1 MEKQKNMPHN
11 FFLQMVLNATFF
23 GFCSNGVLWVVG
35 TINLWKSQEPT
46 PIWEK
51 SGQVKPKEEDVESH
65 ATQCGWF
72 FWNIFD
78 ETANCV
84 MYEVQNFLSATSIF
98 VEKFLLNIFAA
109 AVGILCQKFVN
120 FNRFKLYHLKVI
132 FLRNWNTLKT
142 PQLFYSRKCKLETAF
157 ESLLKRARSKRKW
170 STGELIHAFATA
182 AKILLMKIEQLQKS
196 QNSRA
201 NETEKVP
208 VYPSHLRAKEMDD
221 NLKRMMMWHFPCKTV
236 ILKGISRLQKMAIW
250 IIPFSDFVKFAPI
263 FALLC
268 GI

>member
-1 MEKQKNMPHN
+1 MKWPFTNFFTGRQINEKLPSQMEKQKNMPHN

-120 FNRFKLYHLKVI
+120 YNRFKLYHPKVI
-132 FLRNWNTLKT
+132 
-142 PQLFYSRKCKLETAF
+142 C
-157 ESLLKRARSKRKW
+157 
-170 STGELIHAFATA
+170 
-182 AKILLMKIEQLQKS
+182 
-196 QNSRA
+196 
-201 NETEKVP
+201 
-208 VYPSHLRAKEMDD
+208 
-221 NLKRMMMWHFPCKTV
+221 
-236 ILKGISRLQKMAIW
+236 
-250 IIPFSDFVKFAPI
+250 
-263 FALLC
+263 
-268 GI
+268 

>member
-1 MEKQKNMPHN
+1 MA
-11 FFLQMVLNATFF
+11 LNATIF
-23 GFCSNGVLWVVG
+23 GASFRSNGVLWVVG

-120 FNRFKLYHLKVI
+120 FNRFKLYHPKVVFWEIETPWKHLNCFIRGNANLKLH
-132 FLRNWNTLKT
+132 LRACWRGQDQRESEVQGNSSML
-142 PQLFYSRKCKLETAF
+142 SRL
-157 ESLLKRARSKRKW
+157 
-170 STGELIHAFATA
+170 
-182 AKILLMKIEQLQKS
+182 LQKS
-196 QNSRA
+196 FWWKSSNCK
-201 NETEKVP
+201 NPKKVVQMKP
-208 VYPSHLRAKEMDD
+208 RKCECTPHIWEQRRWMTTSKEWWCDIFLAKQWFW
-221 NLKRMMMWHFPCKTV
+221 RGF
-236 ILKGISRLQKMAIW
+236 Q
-250 IIPFSDFVKFAPI
+250 DFRKWQFE
-263 FALLC
+263 
-268 GI
+268 

>member
-1 MEKQKNMPHN
+1 
-11 FFLQMVLNATFF
+11 
-23 GFCSNGVLWVVG
+23 
-35 TINLWKSQEPT
+35 
-46 PIWEK
+46 
-51 SGQVKPKEEDVESH
+51 
-65 ATQCGWF
+65 
-72 FWNIFD
+72 
-78 ETANCV
+78 

-109 AVGILCQKFVN
+109 AEGILCQKFVN
-120 FNRFKLYHLKVI
+120 SNRFKLYHQKLFFEKLKHSE
-132 FLRNWNTLKT
+132 T
-142 PQLFYSRKCKLETAF
+142 PQLSYSRKCKLETAF

-196 QNSRA
+196 QKSRA
-201 NETEKVP
+201 NETEKVR
-208 VYPSHLRAKEMDD
+208 VHPSHLRAKEMDD